1 MQIGMA
7 CDYPGCGNP
16 INARCNLCGRAMCT
30 RHIQWIG
37 TQGSNGVYTSAHYRC
52 DICAYRVALINQA
65 RRRRAITILLIAVAL
80 GVASFILM
88 QIGSALQMQATDAYF
103 RAQAAHPGLISDMPS
118 SQLGSVLMQLSI
130 FSCFG
135 AIVLMLV
142 GMALASLIRR

>member
-1 MQIGMA
+1 MQISMA

-16 INARCNLCGRAMCT
+16 ISARCNLCGRAMCT

-52 DICAYRVALINQA
+52 DICANYVALANQA
-65 RRRRAITILLIAVAL
+65 KRKRAITILLIAVAL

-88 QIGSALQMQATDAYF
+88 QIGGALQMQATNAYF
-103 RAQAAHPGLISDMPS
+103 SAQAAHPGITYDVPS
-118 SQLGSVLMQLSI
+118 SPLGSILTGLSI

-135 AIVLMLV
+135 AIVLFLV